1 MGLVKVVNKILA
13 SKVAAAAVGAPAA
26 AAVGALPAAAA
37 GRTAAAGIGWSSW
50 EEGAS
55 LSTAWAEFA
64 ARTVEAGMML
74 KLTPQIQRNQWSSWD
89 LLVLFALQ
97 AVPP

>member
-1 MGLVKVVNKILA
+1 MGLVKVVDKILA

-37 GRTAAAGIGWSSW
+37 CRTAAADTAVAGIRWSSW

-74 KLTPQIQRNQWSSWD
+74 KLTPQIQRNQ
-89 LLVLFALQ
+89 
-97 AVPP
+97 